1 MHVNRKR
8 RSGERFF
15 MSLFQESQV
24 LAVSTSQHLIL
35 VDGQEW
41 MSSKHFV
48 ELTGKEHFHILRDIY
63 EEFEIEYSQ
72 EQIQNMDLPISADL
86 QQDIIPIYDQLYKTP
101 KIQEILLSKVGA
113 LTLSSRY
120 SKKVRLQLARAFLE
134 PKEKPSLPQLIEEN
148 KEEAKALLKKEI
160 KQELKQENE
169 ERAEKRR
176 QKTMQPTLKQIEV
189 SVGSPEEEETETI
202 WIYGAEKPE
211 NRDEK
216 DAALTVL
223 FLASTNYLSAV
234 GKCHEVGAKI
244 PSEPIHYAFDKKLGY
259 TKQIYLLAPL
269 T

>member
-1 MHVNRKR
+1 
-8 RSGERFF
+8 
-15 MSLFQESQV
+15 MSLV
-24 LAVSTSQHLIL
+24 VVGTISTKVIEEMCTKI
-35 VDGQEW
+35 GEP
-41 MSSKHFV
+41 K
-48 ELTGKEHFHILRDIY
+48 THFHIMRDVREMLETLKEHPTLDSKYSCVQNLNSKGQTSEYIIDRKLCLTLISGYSTVLRFGIIERLDRY
-63 EEFEIEYSQ
+63 EEE
-72 EQIQNMDLPISADL
+72 
-86 QQDIIPIYDQLYKTP
+86 
-101 KIQEILLSKVGA
+101 
-113 LTLSSRY
+113 
-120 SKKVRLQLARAFLE
+120 
-134 PKEKPSLPQLIEEN
+134 EKQSIKQKQLPQLIEEN